1 MTVFLEVIAAS
12 RIDELPEPSPEPV
25 DEPAPLMPSPSGVFL
40 IHVAPSPRLD
50 PSKPEDVK
58 IIDVDDDLSTFIL
71 D

>member
-12 RIDELPEPSPEPV
+12 RIDELPEPAE
-25 DEPAPLMPSPSGVFL
+25 EPASPAVMPSPSGVFL

-50 PSKPEDVK
+50 PSKPEDVT
-58 IIDVDDDLSTFIL
+58 IVDDDDDLSTFII